1 MATEVKHRRGTTADH
16 QNFTGAEAEITIDI
30 DKWIPV
36 IHDGVTPGGH
46 PIDCSGSGLPPGGTT
61 GQILKKAS
69 DDDGDAEWVDCQVNG
84 GYF

>member
-36 IHDGVTPGGH
+36 IHDGTTPGGH
-46 PIDCSGSGLPPGGTT
+46 PIECIGGGVPDGGLT
-61 GQILKKAS
+61 GQVLRKLS
-69 DDDGDAEWVDCQVNG
+69 DNDGDADWLNCNVNG